1 MNVAIIG
8 GGYAG
13 MAAAVT
19 LAERSV
25 PVTVYEA
32 GRAPGGRARRV
43 EHDELTLDNGL
54 HILIGAYVET
64 LRLMQLVG
72 ADPRRQLLRLPF
84 AWKVHEQFSLTAA
97 ALPAPLNLLAG
108 LLVARG
114 ISWTERLAVARF
126 LLAMRRANYR
136 LPRDISVAS
145 LLARERQG
153 AAAARLL
160 WKPLCVSALNTPPD
174 AASAQVFLNV
184 LRDSLDAG
192 REASDLLLPRTDLS
206 TLFPAPA
213 ASWISARGGTVLTGQ
228 RVSAVEAVVG
238 GYVVRHAA
246 GAPEHSHVICAVA
259 PHQVNALLAR
269 IPALAGVAQSL
280 DRFAY
285 QPIYSVYVQYPA
297 EVRLPAAMLGFDS
310 ALLQWAFDRGTLCG
324 QAGLIGLV
332 ISAGGTHEEHTHE
345 ELARLVHQELQQ
357 QIGPLPAPRWS
368 QVIAERRATFACVPG
383 LARPENRTPLPDFHL
398 AGDYTKSDYPA
409 TIESAVRSGIAA
421 ARLILEQH
429 PGNASWAADAREQ
442 PAHDASMKK

>member
-1 MNVAIIG
+1 MNVAVIG

-32 GRAPGGRARRV
+32 GKAPGGRARRV

-72 ADPRRQLLRLPF
+72 ADPDRQLLRLPF
-84 AWKVHEQFSLTAA
+84 TWNVHEQFSLKAA
-97 ALPAPLNLLAG
+97 ALPAPLNLLGA

-136 LPRDISVAS
+136 LPRDMSVAS

-153 AAAARLL
+153 AASARLL

-206 TLFPAPA
+206 TLFPVPA
-213 ASWISARGGTVLTGQ
+213 GSWISARGGTVLTGQ
-228 RVSAVEAVVG
+228 RVSAVEAVAG

-246 GAPEHSHVICAVA
+246 GAPQYSHVICAVA
-259 PHQVNALLAR
+259 PHQVSALLAR
-269 IPALAGVAQSL
+269 IPALAGVAHAL

-310 ALLQWAFDRGTLCG
+310 PLLQWAFDRGTLCG

-332 ISAGGTHEEHTHE
+332 ISAGGMHQEHAHE
-345 ELARLVHQELQQ
+345 ELAQLVHRELQQ
-357 QIGPLPAPRWS
+357 QVGPLPVPRWS
-368 QVIAERRATFACVPG
+368 QVIAEKRATFACVPN
-383 LARPENRTPLPDFHL
+383 LARPDNRTPLDTLVL
-398 AGDYTKSDYPA
+398 AGDYTASPYPA

-421 ARLILEQH
+421 ARLILET
-429 PGNASWAADAREQ
+429 A
-442 PAHDASMKK
+442 